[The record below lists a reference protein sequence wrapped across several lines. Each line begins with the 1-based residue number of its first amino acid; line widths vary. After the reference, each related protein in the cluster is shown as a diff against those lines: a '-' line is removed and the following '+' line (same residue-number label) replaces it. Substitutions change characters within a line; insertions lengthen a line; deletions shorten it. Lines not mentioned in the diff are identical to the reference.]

1 MTQGPTKIPPQQI
14 AGPPVQGTPQTP
26 PTKPSPNVILEKLPA
41 ELSDVRTITRV
52 KGEVVRDNRDGTLQ
66 IRTEKGDIE
75 VRADSRELNLRQG
88 DQVEV
93 EIPPGRPPQTASLT
107 REAETPA
114 PPRTTQTPVDVEVR
128 PGRSPETPPSLPAI
142 LREGQAVRLQPIPD
156 TEAGSY
162 APIPVETVV
171 SQITESFTFNVHSP
185 VQDAEHF
192 IAIEILKIIAE
203 PLTAIPIGT
212 QIIAPVPIPN
222 AQALL
227 MPAPLPVVSQ
237 NAFPSVMTVLPAT
250 TELAPRSLIPGAAG
264 GTPMQA
270 AIPPTPGISLSLPD
284 LVAFSLT
291 VQPNAASNAFP
302 QSTQAILEPFRAE
315 ISTLEQTTSPA
326 ILTPKIPPSPL
337 LTPDALMKTLDKPV
351 ILSSGKAGEIPAIVV
366 GQTSQNLPVIGM
378 ISPATGEQ
386 AFFIMHI
393 NGGAVLPGTELTL
406 VPQQQIT
413 QMPANAPI
421 MATVSFAP
429 APSYF
434 LAPESWP
441 LMNDIYQALAQIM
454 PRAAQAMNAM
464 TPSPN
469 NPAQIG
475 PAALFFIAAVRG
487 GDLTQ
492 WLGSNSS
499 DALRRG
505 GKSGLLERLGF
516 ESSTLN
522 KLATDNV
529 SGEWRAVSLP
539 LMWENQV
546 QKIALYYKN
555 DSRQEQDNNP
565 EARQHRFLFDL
576 SLDAMG
582 PVQIDGLFRAQRLD
596 LIVRA
601 KEPFSAAMQTE
612 MRRIYAGALGKTS
625 ITGDL
630 SFQNRPD
637 QWVTITPDKKNIGVS
652 I

>member
-14 AGPPVQGTPQTP
+14 PGPSAPVQGAAQTP
-26 PTKPSPNVILEKLPA
+26 PAKPSPNVILEKFPV
-41 ELSDVRTITRV
+41 ELSDVKKTVVV
-52 KGEVVRDNRDGTLQ
+52 KGLVTRDNRDGTID
-66 IRTEKGDIE
+66 IRTDKGDVT
-75 VRADSRELNLRQG
+75 VRADARELNVRQG
-88 DQVEV
+88 DRVEV
-93 EIPPGRPPQTASLT
+93 EIPPGRPPQTATVT
-107 REAETPA
+107 REAEAQT

-128 PGRSPETPPSLPAI
+128 PERPPETPPPLPAV
-142 LREGQAVRLQPIPD
+142 LREGQIVRLQPVPAA
-156 TEAGSY
+156 EAERY
-162 APIPVETVV
+162 APIPVETA
-171 SQITESFTFNVHSP
+171 INHIAEAFTFHAQLTA
-185 VQDAEHF
+185 QDAENF
-192 IAIEILKIIAE
+192 IAAQIASIITP
-203 PLTAIPIGT
+203 PLNSAPLNASLPLPAQTASSGFPSIVTVPFGAD
-212 QIIAPVPIPN
+212 IAPP
-222 AQALL
+222 
-227 MPAPLPVVSQ
+227 
-237 NAFPSVMTVLPAT
+237 
-250 TELAPRSLIPGAAG
+250 SLIPTAAG
-264 GTPMQA
+264 GLPMQA
-270 AIPPTPGISLSLPD
+270 AIPPTPGISLPLPSLA
-284 LVAFSLT
+284 AFSLT
-291 VQPNAASNAFP
+291 VQPGAAPNAFS
-302 QSTQAILEPFRAE
+302 QIAQAILEPFRAE
-315 ISTLEQTTSPA
+315 VSTLAQGVSPA

-337 LTPDALMKTLDKPV
+337 ITPDALMKTLDKPM
-351 ILSSGKAGEIPAIVV
+351 ILNSGKAGEIPAIVV
-366 GQTSQNLPVIGM
+366 GQTPQNLPVIGM

-393 NGGAVLPGTELTL
+393 SGGTVLPGTELTL
-406 VPQQQIT
+406 VPQQQIA
-413 QMPANAPI
+413 QAPANAPI

-492 WLGSNSS
+492 WLGSTST
-499 DALRRG
+499 DTLRRS
-505 GKSGLLERLGF
+505 GKSGLLERLGL

-522 KLATDNV
+522 KLASDNV
-529 SGEWRAVSLP
+529 SGEWRAISLP

-555 DSRQEQDNNP
+555 DSRPEQDNP
-565 EARQHRFLFDL
+565 EGRQHRFIFDL

-601 KEPFSAAMQTE
+601 KEPFSAPMQTE
-612 MRRIYAGALGKTS
+612 MRRLYAGALGKTS
-625 ITGDL
+625 VTGDL

>member
-14 AGPPVQGTPQTP
+14 PGASTPVQVAPQTP
-26 PTKPSPNVILEKLPA
+26 PVKPSSNVILEKVPA
-41 ELSDVRTITRV
+41 ELSDVKKTVVV
-52 KGEVVRDNRDGTLQ
+52 KGDVVRDNRNGT
-66 IRTEKGDIE
+66 IDIHTDKGDIT
-75 VRADSRELNLRQG
+75 VRADARELNVRQG
-88 DQVEV
+88 SRVEV

-128 PGRSPETPPSLPAI
+128 PEHPTETPALPAT
-142 LREGQAVRLQPIPD
+142 LREGQAVRLQPVSS
-156 TEAGSY
+156 TEAESY
-162 APIPVETVV
+162 APLPVETVI
-171 SQITESFTFNVHSP
+171 SNITEAFTFNTQLTA
-185 VQDAEHF
+185 QDAENF
-192 IAIEILKIIAE
+192 IAAQIVN
-203 PLTAIPIGT
+203 
-212 QIIAPVPIPN
+212 IIAPPLN
-222 AQALL
+222 N
-227 MPAPLPVVSQ
+227 APLNASLPLATQTTSQ
-237 NAFPSVMTVLPAT
+237 TGFPSIITAPFG
-250 TELAPRSLIPGAAG
+250 TELARPSLVPTAAG
-264 GTPMQA
+264 GAPMQA
-270 AIPPTPGISLSLPD
+270 AIPPTPGMSLPLPD
-284 LVAFSLT
+284 PAAFSLT
-291 VQPNAASNAFP
+291 VQPNAAPNAFP
-302 QSTQAILEPFRAE
+302 QTAQVILEPFRAE
-315 ISTLEQTTSPA
+315 VSTLAQTTSPA

-337 LTPDALMKTLDKPV
+337 LTPDALMKTLDKPM
-351 ILSSGKAGEIPAIVV
+351 ILSSGKAGEIPAIVI
-366 GQTSQNLPVIGM
+366 GRTPQNLPVIGM
-378 ISPATGEQ
+378 ISPVTGEQ

-393 NGGAVLPGTELTL
+393 NGGTVLPGTELTL

-492 WLGSNSS
+492 WLGSTST
-499 DALRRG
+499 DTLRRG
-505 GKSGLLERLGF
+505 GKSGLLERLGL

-529 SGEWRAVSLP
+529 SGEWRAISLP
-539 LMWENQV
+539 MMWENQI

-555 DSRQEQDNNP
+555 DSRPEQDNP
-565 EARQHRFLFDL
+565 EGRQHRFIFDL

-601 KEPFSAAMQTE
+601 KEQFSVPMQTE
-612 MRRIYAGALGKTS
+612 MRRLYAGALGKTS

-637 QWVTITPDKKNIGVS
+637 QWVTITPESGQFGIS
-652 I
+652 T